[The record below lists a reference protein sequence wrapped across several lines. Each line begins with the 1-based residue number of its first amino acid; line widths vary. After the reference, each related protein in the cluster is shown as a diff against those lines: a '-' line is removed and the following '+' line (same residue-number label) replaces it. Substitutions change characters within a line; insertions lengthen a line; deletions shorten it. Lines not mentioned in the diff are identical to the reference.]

1 MAEDPY
7 LSEIPDKN
15 QHEPL
20 SSLVRRMERSLP
32 ADESITVGQF
42 LCFLG
47 VHGFVFFILVLALLN
62 IFIFM
67 LPGFSIFFGVPMVIL
82 AVQMVLG
89 LRAPIFPSFVQKQR
103 LKGAYLH
110 RGLDLAAQ
118 ALEKIEPFI
127 KPRLLVMTSPAI
139 IRIHSLVALV
149 LAFMVAIP
157 VPLLNLPPSFGAIL
171 LAVGLMQRDGLFIC
185 GAYLF
190 AGWSFWLY
198 ESLGRAAGSFF

>member
-1 MAEDPY
+1 MDGEQNFCEV
-7 LSEIPDKN
+7 SEKK

-20 SSLVRRMERSLP
+20 SALVRRMEKTLP
-32 ADESITVGQF
+32 ADESMTVGQF

-67 LPGFSIFFGVPMVIL
+67 LPGLSILFGVPMVIL

-89 LRAPIFPSFVQKQR
+89 LRAPIFPSFIQRQR
-103 LKGAYLH
+103 LKGTYLH

-118 ALEKIEPFI
+118 ALEKIEPFV
-127 KPRLLVMTSPAI
+127 KPRLSIMTSPAI
-139 IRIHSLVALV
+139 IRIHSLVALF
-149 LAFMVAIP
+149 LALMVAIP

-171 LAVGLMQRDGLFIC
+171 LAIGLMQRDGAFIL
-185 GAYLF
+185 GAYGFGL
-190 AGWSFWLY
+190 WSFWLY
-198 ESLGRAAGSFF
+198 ESLGRAAGNLF